1 MVTTILVTTLWSL
14 RYCSLLYTDHNSTG
28 HYDTTSVQR
37 LCTASSPHMHEHK
50 VHINSSIISTFP
62 STVSHNNS
70 GKNTLFAPS
79 EDSAESLHH
88 VLSLCQQSLSSLNYV
103 LLSIAANEQ
112 QVQVTLVVVVVVV
125 VFTHGTHLFLFVFS
139 LLFPP
144 SKPTN

>member
-1 MVTTILVTTLWSL
+1 
-14 RYCSLLYTDHNSTG
+14 
-28 HYDTTSVQR
+28 
-37 LCTASSPHMHEHK
+37 MHEHK
-50 VHINSSIISTFP
+50 VQINSSIISTFP

-112 QVQVTLVVVVVVV
+112 QVQVTLVVAVVV
-125 VFTHGTHLFLFVFS
+125 VFTHVTHLFLVVFS
-139 LLFPP
+139 LLLHHQNQ
-144 SKPTN
+144 TN